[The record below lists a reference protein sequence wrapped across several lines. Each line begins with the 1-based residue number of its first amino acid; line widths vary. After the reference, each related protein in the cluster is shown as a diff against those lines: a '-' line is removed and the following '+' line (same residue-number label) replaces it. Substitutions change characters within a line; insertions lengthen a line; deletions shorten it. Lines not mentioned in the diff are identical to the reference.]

1 MEAFWFGIFDF
12 VSFLKSLTKQI
23 CDGEVK
29 NNNNKKTGKG
39 NPDFYTLTSGDG
51 NVFRKI
57 YFPRGRDLDLYRA
70 MLVCNQNKTLVLQT
84 SINYDKQIFFFFFF
98 PIQEKLGFLIPDLLW
113 INDLG
118 LYSFN

>member
-23 CDGEVK
+23 CDGEGK
-29 NNNNKKTGKG
+29 NSNNKKTGKG

-84 SINYDKQIFFFFFF
+84 LINYDKQIFFFFS
-98 PIQEKLGFLIPDLLW
+98 IQEKLGFLIPDLLW